1 MIKLVSCVVPFF
13 VIISYEL
20 LADKS
25 HADTGGDIESAIE
38 SAIESVDT
46 FYGTIS
52 LAAMEHDQSQLLSS
66 LLVNPAFN
74 RLKHINQYG
83 PIQMVDS
90 QNNNNE
96 PYSRYDHSLGV
107 FYLLNRFGA
116 SFPEQ
121 VSGLLHDLP
130 HSTFSHV
137 SDYLFSDSSAGN
149 PDYHDSQFIQFVN
162 SYNIAPILN
171 RYRLSPEM
179 IDPKN
184 NPSFTRLERPL
195 PDLAADRLDYIVQ
208 GAARR
213 KKLTD
218 QQVGTI
224 LADLFFDPLSKHWYF
239 RSQES
244 ARLTADASIELN
256 RHIFVTAWGR
266 VLYLWTAEALKQ
278 LVMTGELQPD
288 DLFFT
293 MGDDQVWQKIHQST
307 LPAVRILA
315 AQMLTA
321 WHKVHEV
328 TQPGAN
334 TITFE
339 NVRCRIVDPR
349 VVTTRCGNRVTG
361 WLRVSD
367 IDPAFRDRYLTELKR
382 CQLFYAEIEP

>member
-1 MIKLVSCVVPFF
+1 MIKLLSCLVPFI
-13 VIISYEL
+13 VIISHEL
-20 LADKS
+20 SADGNQ
-25 HADTGGDIESAIE
+25 TDIESHIENHLESHIE
-38 SAIESVDT
+38 SIDT

-52 LAAMEHDQSQLLSS
+52 LKAMANDQSRLLSS
-66 LLVNPAFN
+66 LLAHPAVN

-90 QNNNNE
+90 QGNNNE

-116 SFPEQ
+116 PFPEQ
-121 VSGLLHDLP
+121 ISGLLHDLP

-149 PDYHDSQFIQFVN
+149 PDYHDSQFTNFVDRH
-162 SYNIAPILN
+162 SITPILN
-171 RYRLSPEM
+171 RHHLSSETVH
-179 IDPKN
+179 PKK

-213 KKLTD
+213 KKLSS
-218 QQVGTI
+218 QQVEAI
-224 LADLFFDPLSKHWYF
+224 LADLFFDPLSQHWY
-239 RSQES
+239 SKSLES

-266 VLYLWTAEALKQ
+266 VLYLWTADALKQ
-278 LVMTGELQPD
+278 LVRAGELGAD

-307 LPAVRILA
+307 LPGVRTLA
-315 AQMLTA
+315 GQMLTA

-328 TQPGAN
+328 THPGAN

-349 VVTTRCGNRVTG
+349 MATISSGNTVTS

-367 IDPAFRDRYLTELKR
+367 IDPAFRERYLTELKR
-382 CQLFYAEIEP
+382 CQLFYAEVEP